1 MILYKFENGYES
13 RWVVKQLLRVISE
26 NIYSIIVEAID
37 PEEETSVASSFN
49 TTAEYHKINF
59 EYRITFVIF

>member
-49 TTAEYHKINF
+49 TTAEYQKINF